1 MARAVLVTGAAGF
14 VGSRTAEVLRLGGY
28 DVVGL
33 DMSPD
38 PDRKVVACDL
48 CDRQRL
54 WSVAS
59 PHDFA
64 AIVHCGAISGPSL
77 YRDEP
82 DRVAWANILST
93 ANLLQFARKRSVP
106 RFVFASSASVYGR
119 TPTDLP
125 VSEER
130 ALHPSSVYAA
140 SKIAAEA
147 LLEAY
152 CRQYDISGVSL
163 RIAAVYGPG
172 RRTACV
178 IRDMILAGLKKEPL
192 TLPFGRD
199 QRYHYVHVD
208 DAAAALSAAVHAPSL
223 GAPAYTIAADQGIVL
238 SALADLV
245 REIVPGPPIAV
256 GAAEDPLSDPQGPYE
271 LDAAARDLGWR
282 PAIDLASGIRFYAE
296 WLTSENMK
304 IPLQI
309 NSVA

>member
-1 MARAVLVTGAAGF
+1 MARAVLVTGAGGF

-33 DMSPD
+33 DISPD
-38 PDRKVVACDL
+38 PDRNVVACDL
-48 CDRQRL
+48 CDRQSL
-54 WSVAS
+54 WSTAS
-59 PHDFA
+59 YDFA

-77 YRDEP
+77 HRDEP
-82 DRVAWANILST
+82 DRVVCTNILST
-93 ANLLQFARKRSVP
+93 ANLLEFARERSVP

-119 TPTDLP
+119 TPTELP

-140 SKIAAEA
+140 SKIAGEA
-147 LLEAY
+147 LIEAY
-152 CRQYDISGVSL
+152 CRQYDVSGVSL

-178 IRDMILAGLKKEPL
+178 IRDMIQAGLKKEPL

-208 DAAAALSAAVHAPSL
+208 DAAAALSAAVRAPSL
-223 GAPAYTIAADQGIVL
+223 GLPAYTIAADQGVVL

-245 REIVPGPPIAV
+245 REVVPGPPIAV
-256 GAAEDPLSDPQGPYE
+256 EAAEDPLSDPQGPYE
-271 LDAAARDLGWR
+271 LDAARRDLGWR
-282 PAIDLASGIRFYAE
+282 PAIDLVSGIRSYAE
-296 WLTSENMK
+296 WLTSENVK
-304 IPLQI
+304 VPLQI